1 MESPPGKS
9 HVAVGELFVDVAAD
23 VTEPLE
29 LLARRRRSKIEKV
42 EDAGPPGSCESLRP
56 NHLPRLGM

>member
-1 MESPPGKS
+1 M
-9 HVAVGELFVDVAAD
+9 AVGELFVDVAAD